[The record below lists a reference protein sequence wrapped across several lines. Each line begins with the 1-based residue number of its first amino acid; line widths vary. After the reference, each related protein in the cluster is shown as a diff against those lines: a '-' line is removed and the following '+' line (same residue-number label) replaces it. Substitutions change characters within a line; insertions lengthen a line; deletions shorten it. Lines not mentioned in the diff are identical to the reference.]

1 MKVIGVNFLKQC
13 SNNNVYCCAVVVLM
27 ELVAD
32 WWNCSLA
39 DDHYVCLRQKEL
51 RQLPTYRAR
60 SPQLGLRLHVVD
72 WLAIVCDTTGICMT
86 ARHLA
91 VALLDYFMDHFIIE
105 KCHITLVALSCL
117 HIAGKDHHC
126 WGYT

>member
-1 MKVIGVNFLKQC
+1 MSVL
-13 SNNNVYCCAVVVLM
+13 VYEQVVLM

-39 DDHYVCLRQKEL
+39 DDHYLCLRQKEL

-72 WLAIVCDTTGICMT
+72 WLAIVCDTTGVCMT

-117 HIAGKDHHC
+117 HIAGKYRGHC
-126 WGYT
+126 CRHILSK